1 MISNL
6 LRHLTCHCLHWCHES
21 NLSCC
26 STTWNGFSLADNQ
39 VCMTEKVCSFIRNCC
54 MNLRCEEQDWT
65 HRISYVCCFPWCF
78 CPTKAVAVWWFGLV
92 MGRSWFEF
100 KVLERSWSMQISQYR
115 FDDIILIRSYA
126 YIIEWCN
133 TDAPSN
139 YRVFRLRFRLQ
150 MNKLS
155 QDDPEVKPELPDY
168 LAALHACEV
177 REVCGQFERRYTRP
191 KRWILCIFFGVV
203 ILLLW
208 FTQTIM
214 TCFYLIVVRISGNTS
229 TKTEWLNPHV
239 FKMSRDLLF
248 WIRVYWQ
255 ILTYLQ
261 TYRIFPAIP
270 GVGTMATPWHQRD
283 L

>member
-1 MISNL
+1 MHTLLNDVTLMHQVTIVCSGWGSGCRWTNSARMILKWNQSFQ
-6 LRHLTCHCLHWCHES
+6 
-21 NLSCC
+21 
-26 STTWNGFSLADNQ
+26 TTWPPCMPARWGKCAANSNDVTLAPKDGFFA
-39 VCMTEKVCSFIRNCC
+39 
-54 MNLRCEEQDWT
+54 
-65 HRISYVCCFPWCF
+65 
-78 CPTKAVAVWWFGLV
+78 
-92 MGRSWFEF
+92 
-100 KVLERSWSMQISQYR
+100 
-115 FDDIILIRSYA
+115 
-126 YIIEWCN
+126 
-133 TDAPSN
+133 
-139 YRVFRLRFRLQ
+139 
-150 MNKLS
+150 
-155 QDDPEVKPELPDY
+155 
-168 LAALHACEV
+168 
-177 REVCGQFERRYTRP
+177 
-191 KRWILCIFFGVV
+191 FFWVV